1 MCSSDLE
8 AIKSKIP
15 DCGITTDLMVGFPY
29 EEEQD
34 FEDTL
39 DIVRRVKY
47 SSAFTFIYSIRK
59 GTKAAQMPQISPQ
72 VSKERITRLIAEQ
85 NKVTKE
91 LSKGYEGKSY
101 EILCEDNAPKKDG
114 YVCGRTDSGR
124 MVTFKGDK
132 SLIGSFV
139 NVTIEKSQSASLF
152 GKITEEE

>member
-1 MCSSDLE
+1 MNRHYTREYYLDTVE

-91 LSKGYEGKSY
+91 LSKGYEGK
-101 EILCEDNAPKKDG
+101 ILRNPLRRQCAERKTAMYADE
-114 YVCGRTDSGR
+114 TDSGR
-124 MVTFKGDK
+124 NGYV
-132 SLIGSFV
+132 
-139 NVTIEKSQSASLF
+139 
-152 GKITEEE
+152 